1 MISRREL
8 LGAAVAPLAM
18 ARPKGTLIE
27 THVHLFAGDPARF
40 PYSPLS
46 YKPPTST
53 VEDYVTFARTAALDR
68 AVIVHPEPYQDDH
81 RYLEYCFSKEPS
93 KGFFKGTCLF
103 DPIDLETPRR
113 MAELMRRNP
122 GRIVALRIHVVHAA
136 GTPSTTSGLISNRD
150 LMHPRMA
157 ETWKAVRDLGL
168 FIQVQLT
175 PHWAEQ
181 LGELAARFQD
191 LPLILDH
198 LGRPKQGTPEEF
210 EQVLKLAELPRVYM
224 KYTST
229 GVEAASNQA
238 YPHEDARTTVRRVF
252 RAFGADRMMW
262 GGLGASVDEF
272 DKAEQLFEA
281 MFGFLPEADRAKIRG
296 LTAMRLFGLA

>member
-46 YKPPTST
+46 YKPQAST
-53 VEDYVTFARTAALDR
+53 VEDYVKFARAAALDR

-103 DPIDLETPRR
+103 DPIDPETPRR
-113 MAELMRRNP
+113 MGELIRRNP
-122 GRIVALRIHVVHAA
+122 RRIVALRIHEVHEA

-150 LMHPRMA
+150 LMHPRMWA
-157 ETWKAVRDLGL
+157 TWKAASDLGL
-168 FIQVQLT
+168 FIQMHFI
-175 PHWAEQ
+175 PHYA
-181 LGELAARFQD
+181 GEIGKLAATF
-191 LPLILDH
+191 PETPVILDH
-198 LGRPKQGTPEEF
+198 LARPKQGTPEEF
-210 EQVLKLAELPRVYM
+210 EQVLKLAKLPKVYM

-229 GVEAASNQA
+229 GVEASSTDP
-238 YPHEDARTTVRRVF
+238 YPHADARTTVRQAF
-252 RAFGADRMMW
+252 EAFGADRMLW
-262 GGLGASVDEF
+262 GGLGASLAEL
-272 DKAEQLFEA
+272 DKAEKLFEA
-281 MFGFLPEADRAKIRG
+281 MFAFAPEEDRAKIRG
-296 LTAMRLFGLA
+296 ITAARLFGFA